1 MNNENEPPR
10 YPSGSEDQAQPS
22 QSEPTQAQHGQ
33 YGAPTSGQNQ
43 QGSQYA
49 QPVQY
54 AQPGQYS
61 QYSQYGQN
69 PQSPYA
75 PGMTVPFGQATAQ
88 KNKVGLIALIV
99 SIAGLVLGCIPF
111 PQVMIFGW
119 IVMFAGFITGI
130 VAVAQSGKT
139 KGTGIAA
146 ICTSVVGSIISLVI
160 FFAVLAF
167 AIVDDVSSDS
177 YSADGFSEYSSAS
190 PSPSFATPAPLKLGE
205 TYKFEDGISVTVSE
219 GKDFK
224 PSETAAGAS
233 DSTRKVFRKYKV
245 TVKNDSLQSFKIKSS
260 RISAKAAGQD
270 ATSVFDSS
278 ANLNLPSGTVLPG
291 KEYSFEAGFA
301 MVKNE
306 DVSVEVS
313 FNFERPEVIFVQ

>member
-10 YPSGSEDQAQPS
+10 YPLESGDQAQPS

-49 QPVQY
+49 QLGQY

-75 PGMTVPFGQATAQ
+75 PGMTAPFGQAPAQ

-111 PQVMIFGW
+111 PPVMIFGW

-219 GKDFK
+219 GKDFLSPARLPRVLRILLK
-224 PSETAAGAS
+224 RSSA
-233 DSTRKVFRKYKV
+233 STR
-245 TVKNDSLQSFKIKSS
+245 
-260 RISAKAAGQD
+260 
-270 ATSVFDSS
+270 
-278 ANLNLPSGTVLPG
+278 
-291 KEYSFEAGFA
+291 
-301 MVKNE
+301 
-306 DVSVEVS
+306 
-313 FNFERPEVIFVQ
+313 